1 MTAHEIFSAN
11 LSKIVRRRGITQTEI
26 AQKMGVSTA
35 TVSGWMNGTKVPRM
49 NKFNALCEFLG
60 VDIST
65 LTTEN
70 GFELY
75 DRQSRQAQMKK
86 VPLLGS
92 VAAGEPIND
101 AEFPDTY
108 VYSPVDCDF
117 ALRVRGD
124 SMQPTYLEGDVVYC
138 RSCRALPHDGAI
150 VVLSIGVGECVEHCI
165 KHVVQT
171 DAGVVIMSDNPEYP
185 ARLIA
190 PDQQPTVLG
199 VPVGYTRI
207 YGQ

>member
-1 MTAHEIFSAN
+1 VR
-11 LSKIVRRRGITQTEI
+11 IVILKKVAETIKTMRKSRGLTQREF
-26 AQKMGVSTA
+26 AERLGVSHSTVAMWETA
-35 TVSGWMNGTKVPRM
+35 KREPDFESMEAIADLFNVPY
-49 NKFNALCEFLG
+49 ASIAGGDLSSE
-60 VDIST
+60 
-65 LTTEN
+65 
-70 GFELY
+70 
-75 DRQSRQAQMKK
+75 SRQAQMKK

-117 ALRVRGD
+117 AIRVKGS

-199 VPVGYTRI
+199 IPVGYTRI